1 MEAGLDTGRR
11 ARLDRLLANE
21 IDMAFRRRV
30 VKLLG
35 YLELRDGT
43 RVLDCGCGAGFYL
56 MAMSE
61 LWNLELDRPRRGS
74 REASRGAQPR
84 RRGRARPR
92 RRAATAVRG
101 RLVRRSADVGGTRAS
116 PADQDA
122 LEEVS
127 RVLRP
132 GGVLAVSVP
141 HERYPFAWDP
151 INRIW
156 TAIGGQPIRR
166 GPIVGIWTN
175 HVRLYEPGVLV
186 DRLRNAGFS
195 IEAVEETT
203 HYCVPFMHFLVYGIG
218 KPLFEH
224 GLVPER
230 LLPTTD
236 RFSGLQN
243 PGHPLNPFNLV
254 RDLLRRVDSLNE
266 RASVSPK
273 AILRQHPREGS
284 QGVSIVHRGVRLSR
298 PGVPYVHRATGRCC
312 PRDPTGG
319 GG

>member
-35 YLELRDGT
+35 YMELRDGT

-61 LWNLELDRPRRGS
+61 LWNLELTGLDDDPAKL
-74 REASRGAQPR
+74 REARSHGIAAELVQGDAQ
-84 RRGRARPR
+84 
-92 RRAATAVRG
+92 
-101 RLVRRSADVGGTRAS
+101 RLPFEDGSFDVVLMS
-116 PADQDA
+116 EVLEHLPSDQDA

-266 RASVSPK
+266 RASVSRRRSFVNILAK
-273 AILRQHPREGS
+273 ARKASPSSTVALG
-284 QGVSIVHRGVRLSR
+284 
-298 PGVPYVHRATGRCC
+298 
-312 PRDPTGG
+312 
-319 GG
+319 